1 MHQESMST
9 AEDRHLL
16 PWQRIML
23 ASGVVPLMIV
33 GLSDLHGAAAL
44 PFIVAGTT
52 GLAIGVKQLC
62 PSGATTGDRPPP
74 RP

>member
-16 PWQRIML
+16 RWQRIML
-23 ASGVVPLMIV
+23 ASGIVPLMIV
-33 GLSDLHGAAAL
+33 GLGDLHGTAAL
-44 PFIVAGTT
+44 PFILAGTT
-52 GLAIGVKQLC
+52 GLAISVKQLW
-62 PSGATTGDRPPP
+62 PPPANTGDQPSP